1 MLLARWDTIG
11 ERARLVYLTTDVRA
25 AKEWLDKI

>member
-11 ERARLVYLTTDVRA
+11 EQAKLVYLTADA
-25 AKEWLDKI
+25 HEAKEWLDKI